1 MVICGFLLISV
12 TALCFRA
19 PGLALPLT
27 YTMLPRPCGEIHPQC
42 WAVNL
47 SVAAHLG
54 STSSLWHCW
63 EALECIWVPFTWWG
77 VLCAPQLGSGALGHQ
92 QWGPGEL
99 MLLCESVA
107 HRARGSPRALQA
119 LMNVTTNVIY
129 SAIHY
134 WYWRDC
140 ILILSFAVK
149 INTLHAGYKSVFAF
163 NCKSE

>member
-1 MVICGFLLISV
+1 M
-12 TALCFRA
+12 
-19 PGLALPLT
+19 
-27 YTMLPRPCGEIHPQC
+27 PC
-42 WAVNL
+42 
-47 SVAAHLG
+47 
-54 STSSLWHCW
+54 
-63 EALECIWVPFTWWG
+63 TWWG
-77 VLCAPQLGSGALGHQ
+77 VVCVPQLGSGALGCQ
-92 QWGPGEL
+92 QWALGEL
-99 MLLCESVA
+99 MLLCGSVA
-107 HRARGSPRALQA
+107 HRACGSPRALQA

>member
-1 MVICGFLLISV
+1 MGLGSGHLVGSS
-12 TALCFRA
+12 LCFQ
-19 PGLALPLT
+19 GLPA
-27 YTMLPRPCGEIHPQC
+27 GEG
-42 WAVNL
+42 A
-47 SVAAHLG
+47 G
-54 STSSLWHCW
+54 
-63 EALECIWVPFTWWG
+63 
-77 VLCAPQLGSGALGHQ
+77 CAPRLGSGALGQ
-92 QWGPGEL
+92 QQGGLSEPMVL
-99 MLLCESVA
+99 RRLVA
-107 HRARGSPRALQA
+107 HCTRGSQSALQA

>member
-1 MVICGFLLISV
+1 MDLGALHLVGCSLCPPAGVWV
-12 TALCFRA
+12 T
-19 PGLALPLT
+19 
-27 YTMLPRPCGEIHPQC
+27 
-42 WAVNL
+42 
-47 SVAAHLG
+47 
-54 STSSLWHCW
+54 
-63 EALECIWVPFTWWG
+63 WVPA
-77 VLCAPQLGSGALGHQ
+77 VASRRADAALWVG
-92 QWGPGEL
+92 GT
-99 MLLCESVA
+99 ST
-107 HRARGSPRALQA
+107 RGSPRALQA

>member
-1 MVICGFLLISV
+1 ML
-12 TALCFRA
+12 
-19 PGLALPLT
+19 PALPLT
-27 YTMLPRPCGEIHPQC
+27 RVAQMPQPLVRPTLGIGLGISPAPLTWEAAAPCGTAGRH
-42 WAVNL
+42 
-47 SVAAHLG
+47 
-54 STSSLWHCW
+54 W
-63 EALECIWVPFTWWG
+63 EWIWVPCTWWG
-77 VLCAPQLGSGALGHQ
+77 VLCAPQLGSGALGCQ
-92 QWGPGEL
+92 QWGLGEL
-99 MLLCESVA
+99 MLA
-107 HRARGSPRALQA
+107 HCTRGSPRALQA